1 MELEIV
7 GRNYE
12 VNDRTRSLIES
23 KLRKIEKFL
32 DDIIEIR
39 CVLHVEKHRNIC
51 EAMVI
56 GRGPDLKSV
65 QEADNME
72 DAITSTIDHIKT
84 QAQKNRKKIR
94 DHHRK
99 EGALASPDNWQEVVL
114 EPKKKSSRSASAA
127 EAVRP
132 QIIRTTRLPIRPMSI
147 EQAALMLDDSK
158 NEFIVFKDVDTGKV
172 SVIYRRRDANF
183 GLISP
188 E

>member
-1 MELEIV
+1 MELEIA

-12 VNDRTRSLIES
+12 INDRTRSLIES
-23 KLRKIEKFL
+23 KLKKIEKFL
-32 DDIIEIR
+32 DEVIEIR
-39 CVLHVEKHRNIC
+39 CVLNVEKHRNIC
-51 EAMVI
+51 EVMVI

-72 DAITSTIDHIKT
+72 DAITSAIDHIKT

-99 EGALASPDNWQEVVL
+99 DGALASPDNWQEVVL
-114 EPKKKSSRSASAA
+114 EPKEKRPRSASPA
-127 EAVRP
+127 EPVRP
-132 QIIRTTRLPIRPMSI
+132 QIIRTTRLPIRPMSV
-147 EQAALMLDDSK
+147 EQAALMLDDSS
-158 NEFIVFKDVDTGKV
+158 NEFIVFKDVDSGKV
-172 SVIYRRRDANF
+172 SVLYRRRDANF

>member
-12 VNDRTRSLIES
+12 INDRTRSLIES
-23 KLRKIEKFL
+23 KLKKIEKFL
-32 DDIIEIR
+32 DDVIEIR
-39 CVLHVEKHRNIC
+39 CVLNVEKHRNIC
-51 EAMVI
+51 EVMVI

-65 QEADNME
+65 QEAGNME

-94 DHHRK
+94 DHHQK
-99 EGALASPDNWQEVVL
+99 GGALASPDNWQEVVL
-114 EPKKKSSRSASAA
+114 ESKTKRSKSPAAA
-127 EAVRP
+127 ETVRP

-158 NEFIVFKDVDTGKV
+158 NEFIMFKDVDSGKV